1 MSNSAMPAPTSR
13 RVSTPVLGSV
23 ADDEVVPDVEVESIG
38 GGVVRDE
45 SGGLELSP
53 EPLLE
58 EPELPELEE
67 ELLDPELPDPE
78 ESLPEEPEL
87 VSPAN
92 GSWYWL
98 SPALCANAGAV
109 AKDRT
114 RVRTRASRPAVR
126 ETEAMDDG
134 S

>member
-1 MSNSAMPAPTSR
+1 M
-13 RVSTPVLGSV
+13 STPVLGSV
-23 ADDEVVPDVEVESIG
+23 AEEEVVPDVEVELIG
-38 GGVVRDE
+38 GGVVSDE
-45 SGGLELSP
+45 SGGLELRP

-58 EPELPELEE
+58 LPLPELPEPEDP
-67 ELLDPELPDPE
+67 ELLEPELPDPE
-78 ESLPEEPEL
+78 EPLPLDPEL

-98 SPALCANAGAV
+98 SPALWANAGAV
-109 AKDRT
+109 AKART

-126 ETEAMDDG
+126 ETEAMDEG